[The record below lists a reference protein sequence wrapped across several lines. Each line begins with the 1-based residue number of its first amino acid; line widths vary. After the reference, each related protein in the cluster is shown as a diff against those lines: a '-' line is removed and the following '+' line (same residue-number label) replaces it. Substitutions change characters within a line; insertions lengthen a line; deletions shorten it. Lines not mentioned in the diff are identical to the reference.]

1 MNQEDIKNYINVIN
15 DALEQINLAKLYTDK
30 RSRENKIRDAKHIA
44 HGMVIPYKAKL
55 IVICNLEHIGE
66 ELFDWGHL
74 ESDLQTVFE
83 KLKEILKED
92 KIIINN

>member
-1 MNQEDIKNYINVIN
+1 MNKEVVKNYLKIVEC
-15 DALEQINLAKLYTDK
+15 ALDKIYLAKINTDK
-30 RSRENKIRDAKHIA
+30 RKLEKAIRDAKHDA
-44 HGMVIPYKAKL
+44 HDMVILYKAEL

-92 KIIINN
+92 KYINN

>member
-1 MNQEDIKNYINVIN
+1 MSQEEVKNCINVIN
-15 DALEQINLAKLYTDK
+15 EALEQINLAKLFPDK
-30 RSRENKIRDAKHIA
+30 RSRENKIRDAKHVA
-44 HGMVIPYKAKL
+44 HDMVIPYKAEL

-92 KIIINN
+92 KNYN

>member
-1 MNQEDIKNYINVIN
+1 MNKEVVKNYLEIVEH
-15 DALEQINLAKLYTDK
+15 ALDKIYLAKINTDK
-30 RSRENKIRDAKHIA
+30 RKLEKAISVAKHDA
-44 HGMVIPYKAKL
+44 HDMVFPYKAEL

-83 KLKEILKED
+83 KLKKILKED
-92 KIIINN
+92 KNYN